1 MSENELP
8 DDIKEL
14 KKKILA
20 LYNQVQEKETLLSE
34 KDLLLSK
41 RADKI
46 NHLQDLVNLLQR
58 KKYAPQSE
66 QVNWDQMGLFNEFE
80 DAAEGPLEEE
90 LAEVEDEKETITY
103 ERSKKKKRA
112 RLPENLPREEVII
125 DLDEKYKVCVHDGA
139 KLEKIGEEVSEKL
152 EIVPAK
158 VFVQKTIRY
167 KYACPCCDEGLK
179 TAPAPKAL
187 LPKTMASPS
196 LIAYMIIAK
205 FMDGLP
211 LYRQEK
217 IYARIGV
224 ILTRQSMARWL
235 IEVGQKLIP
244 LYNLLQ
250 EDLLSRHY
258 LNMDETTVQVLKE
271 DGKKATSKSYM
282 WVRYASGINPIVLYD
297 YSPTRS
303 GQVPIELLEG
313 FKGYLQ
319 VDGYDGYSRVC
330 QENNLTRLGCM
341 DHARRKF
348 KDAHNTSG
356 GKDIGKRG
364 LIFFKSLYKIEDDIE
379 KMTPDEK
386 KKVRQEKSKPVL
398 EEMKKWVDEKRGKVT
413 PQSVSGKAINYFFN
427 EYKYLIVYLE
437 DGNLNISNCG
447 VENKIRPFAI
457 GRKNWLFS
465 DSVEGAK
472 FSAMFYSLIETAK
485 ANNVEP
491 FDWLRRILEKL
502 PYAETVDDYEDLLPF
517 SKK

>member
-1 MSENELP
+1 MSGNELP
-8 DDIKEL
+8 NDIEEL
-14 KKKILA
+14 KKRVIA
-20 LYNQVQEKETLLSE
+20 LHNQVTQRDE
-34 KDLLLSK
+34 
-41 RADKI
+41 KI
-46 NHLQDLVNLLQR
+46 NYLQDMVNLLQR

-66 QVNWDQMGLFNEFE
+66 MVNWDQMGLFNEAEEITETPAEE
-80 DAAEGPLEEE
+80 DAS
-90 LAEVEDEKETITY
+90 EVDDEKETITY
-103 ERSKKKKRA
+103 ERSKKKRA
-112 RLPENLPREEVII
+112 RLPDTIPRQEVII
-125 DLDEKYKVCVHDGA
+125 DLEEKDKICVHDGA

-152 EIVPAK
+152 EFVPAK

-167 KYACPCCDEGLK
+167 KYACPCCDEGMK

-196 LIAYMIIAK
+196 LVAYMIIAK

-217 IYARIGV
+217 IFARIGV
-224 ILTRQSMARWL
+224 TLTRQSMARWL
-235 IEVGQKLIP
+235 IAVSQKLMP

-271 DGKKATSKSYM
+271 DGRKATSKSYM

-313 FKGYLQ
+313 FNGYLQ
-319 VDGYDGYSRVC
+319 VDGYDAYNGVC
-330 QENNLTRLGCM
+330 VKNKLTRLGCM

-348 KDAHNTSG
+348 KDAHSTSG

-364 LIFFKSLYKIEDDIE
+364 LIFFKSIYKIEDEIE
-379 KMTPDEK
+379 KMSPDEK
-386 KKVRQEKSKPVL
+386 KKVRQEKSKPIL
-398 EEMKKWVDEKRGKVT
+398 EEMKKWVDEKRTKIT
-413 PQSVSGKAINYFFN
+413 PKSVSGKAINYFHN
-427 EYKYLIVYLE
+427 EYIYLIGYLE
-437 DGNLNISNCG
+437 DGTLNISNCG

-472 FSAMFYSLIETAK
+472 SSAMFYSLIETAK

-502 PYAETVDDYEDLLPF
+502 PYTETVEDYEDLLPF

>member
-1 MSENELP
+1 MSGNELP
-8 DDIKEL
+8 NDIDEL
-14 KKKILA
+14 KKRVIELH
-20 LYNQVQEKETLLSE
+20 NQVVQQTHKLVENEN
-34 KDLLLSK
+34 
-41 RADKI
+41 KI
-46 NHLQDLVNLLQR
+46 NYLQDLINLLQR

-66 QVNWDQMGLFNEFE
+66 QVNWDQMGLFNEVE
-80 DAAEGPLEEE
+80 DLAATPVQEE
-90 LAEVEDEKETITY
+90 LEDDNEKETITY

-125 DLDEKYKVCVHDGA
+125 DLEEKDKVCIHDGA
-139 KLEKIGEEVSEKL
+139 NLKKIGEEVSEKL
-152 EIVPAK
+152 EIIPAK
-158 VFVQKTIRY
+158 VFVKKTIRY
-167 KYACPCCDEGLK
+167 MYACPCCDEGMK
-179 TAPAPKAL
+179 TAPAPKSL

-196 LIAYMIIAK
+196 LVAYMIIAK

-224 ILTRQSMARWL
+224 TLTRQSMARWL
-235 IEVGQKLIP
+235 IEVSQKLIP

-250 EDLLSRHY
+250 ENLLSRHY

-313 FKGYLQ
+313 FSGYLQ
-319 VDGYDGYSRVC
+319 VDGYDAYNGACVKY
-330 QENNLTRLGCM
+330 NLTRLGCM

-348 KDAHNTSG
+348 KDAFNTSG

-364 LIFFKSLYKIEDDIE
+364 LVFFKSLYKIEDDIE
-379 KMTPDEK
+379 KLTPDEK
-386 KKVRQEKSKPVL
+386 KKARQEKSKPIL
-398 EEMKKWVDEKRGKVT
+398 EEMKKWADEKRPKIT
-413 PQSVSGKAINYFFN
+413 PKSVSGKAINYFCN
-427 EYKYLIVYLE
+427 EYIYLIGYLE
-437 DGNLNISNCG
+437 DGTLNISNCG

-465 DSVEGAK
+465 NSVEGAK
-472 FSAMFYSLIETAK
+472 ASAMFYSLIETAK

-502 PYAETVDDYEDLLPF
+502 PYAETVEDYENLLPF

>member
-1 MSENELP
+1 MSGNELP
-8 DDIKEL
+8 DDIQEL
-14 KKKILA
+14 KNRIIELH
-20 LYNQVQEKETLLSE
+20 NQVLRQANQLSN
-34 KDLLLSK
+34 KDQ
-41 RADKI
+41 KI

-66 QVNWDQMGLFNEFE
+66 QVNWDQMGLFNEVE
-80 DAAEGPLEEE
+80 DLAASPAEEDLEE
-90 LAEVEDEKETITY
+90 ADEKETITY

-112 RLPENLPREEVII
+112 RLPENLPRQEVII
-125 DLDEKYKVCVHDGA
+125 DLEDKDKTCVHDGA
-139 KLEKIGEEVSEKL
+139 ALKKIGEEVSEKL

-167 KYACPCCDEGLK
+167 VYACPCCDEGMK

-196 LIAYMIIAK
+196 LVAYMIIAK

-224 ILTRQSMARWL
+224 ALTRQSMARWL
-235 IEVGQKLIP
+235 IEVSQKLMP

-303 GQVPIELLEG
+303 GQVPLELLEG
-313 FKGYLQ
+313 FSGYLQ
-319 VDGYDGYSRVC
+319 VDGYDGYSMVC
-330 QENNLTRLGCM
+330 EKNKLTRLGCM

-348 KDAHNTSG
+348 KDAFSTSG

-379 KMTPDEK
+379 KLSPNEK
-386 KKVRQEKSKPVL
+386 KRIRQEKSKPIL
-398 EEMKKWVDEKRGKVT
+398 EEMKKWVDEKRPKIT
-413 PQSVSGKAINYFFN
+413 PKSVSGKAINYFYN
-427 EYKYLIVYLE
+427 EYKYLVGYLE
-437 DGNLNISNCG
+437 DGRLNISNCG

-472 FSAMFYSLIETAK
+472 SSAMFYSLIETAK

-491 FDWLRRILEKL
+491 FDWLKRVLEKL
-502 PYAETVDDYEDLLPF
+502 PYAETIEDYEELLPF
-517 SKK
+517 SKKMT